1 MRNLDFKKLPILVL
15 IDFITFSLFYFFT
28 KYVIRTIREYYQII
42 QNLTPQIDQ
51 FGFVLQQ
58 NSSLFDMNAL
68 GGNLELISQLSS
80 NILLL
85 LLLLGLVSFLF
96 SLLKVTLHKILSM
109 IEYTPHFLF
118 KFINGPPEFP
128 KFIGVSV

>member
-85 LLLLGLVSFLF
+85 LLLLGLVSFLLYNISQSINWNLALNEFKLRNYLNYLFF
-96 SLLKVTLHKILSM
+96 SKACQVK
-109 IEYTPHFLF
+109 
-118 KFINGPPEFP
+118 
-128 KFIGVSV
+128 